1 MNTEKIYEFY
11 GVDAK
16 SEIRMCIVLAV
27 CILLMMFIPVF
38 IYEYF
43 IVNRNHTH
51 TTMNIVWLNILLAI
65 LGGGS
70 AITVGT
76 ILSKSEVVLRFLGKK
91 YKKLWELRKSEK
103 MIVIKYDNLM
113 CEIFLEEIIKVKIY
127 GNSKF
132 KYFTI
137 KTQNKTIKIR
147 VGISWLT
154 PFSREG
160 DVQILDSFVEIL
172 KPYLDK
178 NFTKKDKALSISP
191 DDTVK
196 LTYTK
201 KHK

>member
-16 SEIRMCIVLAV
+16 SEMRMCLILAV

-51 TTMNIVWLNILLAI
+51 IVWLNILLAI